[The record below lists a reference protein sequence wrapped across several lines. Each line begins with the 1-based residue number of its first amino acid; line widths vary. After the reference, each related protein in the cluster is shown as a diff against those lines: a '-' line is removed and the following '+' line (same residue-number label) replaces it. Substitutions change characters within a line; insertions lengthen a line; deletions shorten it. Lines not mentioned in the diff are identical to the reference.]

1 MWGGSRTLVV
11 FSLSVQCT
19 TRGFKPG
26 GMWPS
31 SIVSWMTDS
40 LIDGVKST
48 ASFRSLAAFT
58 RGAIPLGIACGLV
71 ASRLRRANLESWSKT
86 NVFRSGESM
95 FSAILKMFLERE
107 KMRANISAFLLQLS
121 PAALPCLKT
130 AAYIMQWP
138 QDPQSRNGTTTNWS
152 RNLPISISR
161 IILLVVDKFL
171 LNTSVMLARFGNLFL
186 EGHQDWIEQCLAN
199 LANLLGWAFL
209 ICICTFFGRIFRI
222 WIIFI
227 LPESCAWFFC
237 HII

>member
-95 FSAILKMFLERE
+95 FSAILKMFFGER
-107 KMRANISAFLLQLS
+107 KNAGKYISVPLATES
-121 PAALPCLKT
+121 CCPAL
-130 AAYIMQWP
+130 
-138 QDPQSRNGTTTNWS
+138 
-152 RNLPISISR
+152 
-161 IILLVVDKFL
+161 
-171 LNTSVMLARFGNLFL
+171 L
-186 EGHQDWIEQCLAN
+186 EGSSLHFAMTPGPPIQKW
-199 LANLLGWAFL
+199 
-209 ICICTFFGRIFRI
+209 
-222 WIIFI
+222 
-227 LPESCAWFFC
+227 
-237 HII
+237 HHH